1 MKAAVVDTY
10 GSDVVVSDV
19 DNPVLLADSVILD
32 VRAASVNPIDSLIR
46 MGSLQDMLP
55 LQLPW
60 TIGFDV
66 SGVVLAVGTDVNDF
80 SVGDEVFARANTMQA
95 GTIAE
100 QVAVKAT
107 DLALKPANLTH
118 VEAASIPL
126 VGLTSWQSL
135 VTNAGLQAGEKVLI
149 HAGSGGVGTIAI
161 QIAKHIG
168 AYVATT
174 ASANSAETLTALGA
188 DQVIDYRTERFDEEL
203 SDFDVVFDLLGGETL
218 ERSVSVLKPG
228 GRLVSIK
235 GALPDGTAEAAGV
248 SFELVMM
255 SPDGEMLAHL
265 GSLLA
270 TGEIKP
276 MVDRTYQLADVQAAY
291 DYSESGRAK
300 GKIVID
306 FGPGE

>member
-1 MKAAVVDTY
+1 
-10 GSDVVVSDV
+10 
-19 DNPVLLADSVILD
+19 
-32 VRAASVNPIDSLIR
+32 
-46 MGSLQDMLP
+46 MGFLQDMLP

-66 SGVVLAVGTDVNDF
+66 SGVVIAIGTDVDDF

-100 QVAVKAT
+100 QVVVKAI

-126 VGLTSWQSL
+126 VGLTAWQSL
-135 VTNAGLQAGEKVLI
+135 VTSAGLQAGEKVLI

-174 ASANSAETLTALGA
+174 ASASSAETLTALGA
-188 DQVIDYRTERFDEEL
+188 DQVIDYRTEQFDEEL
-203 SDFDVVFDLLGGETL
+203 SNFDVVFDLLGGETL
-218 ERSVSVLKPG
+218 ERSVSVLKRG

-235 GALPDGTAEAAGV
+235 GALPDGAADAAGV

-265 GSLLA
+265 GRLLA

-276 MVDRTYQLADVQAAY
+276 MVDRTYELADVQDAY
-291 DYSESGRAK
+291 SYSESGRAK

-306 FGPGE
+306 FGTGE